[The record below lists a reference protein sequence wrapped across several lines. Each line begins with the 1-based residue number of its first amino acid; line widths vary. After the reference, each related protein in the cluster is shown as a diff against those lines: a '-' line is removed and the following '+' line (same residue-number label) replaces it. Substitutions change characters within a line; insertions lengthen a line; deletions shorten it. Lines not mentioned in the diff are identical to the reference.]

1 MIDSSK
7 LLSRASSNRN
17 LISRKV
23 LVDLTII
30 KRDAVKV
37 DSLLKERLVLTKV
50 REGIIRQQR
59 ENEMRREREQ
69 QLEEKRDDES
79 ANVDPEKRK
88 QPKSLL
94 GNIIKFVLGGFL
106 KAIGRFT
113 LRILPRLPL
122 ILKTIVRFT
131 RFFGT
136 IIRGAFN
143 VARVLIKVAAPVL
156 KVASGLGV
164 KVFFAIAKV
173 IGVIAAST
181 TGFIANIIGTIT
193 APLTGALARRG
204 ASNVTDS
211 VARGAVR
218 TEAPNIDPRA
228 TVDVGGKRTVEKKFA
243 KLTEDE
249 LVEEIAKRREL
260 AQQPLEMAGSKFG
273 TTDVLQQQKRERLIR
288 KQRKIQKRNFLKKG
302 FESLEA
308 EKIAE
313 EKLLR
318 KLLKGQGKFSKG
330 QFLKLPDVNFQK
342 DMAKVADILQVEAF
356 KKADLIDGLLD
367 MSDVELR
374 DMGFDADE
382 IRSNLGVKAGKDVGA
397 DALLDAVNSPKNT
410 VKASKLVGKKGLSKL
425 LFNIGGEALEQSV
438 KQSIKASIGV
448 VPIIGDLIGVLLDVF
463 LFGEPVGRAVF
474 KGIGSFALGAL
485 LAGVGTFLGGPVG
498 TLIGSIIGGIGGDI
512 LGGIAYDLFFGRKPQ
527 AGGYSTVTGGG
538 KEYLK
543 GVSKAV
549 SVQNFKEGGLVAR
562 KSRNKKNSGID
573 PRILELY
580 PELDPMKPSD
590 YIKLKRKTL
599 PVDLALRSQAF
610 YERNQVG
617 REVMIPIPIPI
628 NNNKNQSGG
637 GNIVIHSKNEQKTNS
652 FSQLYR
658 RG

>member
-1 MIDSSK
+1 M
-7 LLSRASSNRN
+7 
-17 LISRKV
+17 
-23 LVDLTII
+23 TII
-30 KRDAVKV
+30 KRDTVKV

-106 KAIGRFT
+106 KAIGRLT

-136 IIRGAFN
+136 IIRGTFN
-143 VARVLIKVAAPVL
+143 VARVLIKVAAPIL

-181 TGFIANIIGTIT
+181 GGFIANVIGTLA
-193 APLTGALARRG
+193 APLTGALGRRF
-204 ASNVTDS
+204 ATDVT
-211 VARGAVR
+211 GAVKDSPKVK
-218 TEAPNIDPRA
+218 TTGLIDR
-228 TVDVGGKRTVEKKFA
+228 RA
-243 KLTEDE
+243 KLEQLDLFDDFE
-249 LVEEIAKRREL
+249 LASRKAK
-260 AQQPLEMAGSKFG
+260 AQQPLEMAESAFG
-273 TTDVLQQQKRERLIR
+273 TTDQLQIEKKFVKQKAKVTAGGVDVDQKSFFDRTPRTISKKISADELTQGSFIR
-288 KQRKIQKRNFLKKG
+288 KMSATGDMVIDPKLLTIKNKKIFGDIVQ
-302 FESLEA
+302 ESLAQRDLVESFA
-308 EKIAE
+308 G
-313 EKLLR
+313 LNDNDLR
-318 KLLKGQGKFSKG
+318 
-330 QFLKLPDVNFQK
+330 
-342 DMAKVADILQVEAF
+342 
-356 KKADLIDGLLD
+356 
-367 MSDVELR
+367 ELR
-374 DMGFDADE
+374 SLGVDTDE
-382 IRSNLGVKAGKDVGA
+382 LQSNLGMKARKQVGFDSLASQIEDVKVK
-397 DALLDAVNSPKNT
+397 PT
-410 VKASKLVGKKGLSKL
+410 IKASKLVGKKGISKL

-448 VPIIGDLIGVLLDVF
+448 IPILGDLIGVLLDVF

-512 LGGIAYDLFFGRKPQ
+512 LGGIAYDLFFNRKPQ

-549 SVQNFKEGGLVAR
+549 NVQFYNEGGLVAR

-590 YIKLKRKTL
+590 YIKLKRKNL

-617 REVMIPIPIPI
+617 REVMIPIPVPI
-628 NNNKNQSGG
+628 SNNRNQGGGG
-637 GNIVIHSKNEQKTNS
+637 GNIVIHSKNAQEANS

>member
-7 LLSRASSNRN
+7 LLSRASSNRKP
-17 LISRKV
+17 ISRKV

-79 ANVDPEKRK
+79 ANIDPEKRK

-106 KAIGRFT
+106 TAIGRFT

-181 TGFIANIIGTIT
+181 GGFIANVIGTLA
-193 APLTGALARRG
+193 APLTGALGRRF
-204 ASNVTDS
+204 ASDVT
-211 VARGAVR
+211 GAVKDSPKVK
-218 TEAPNIDPRA
+218 TTIA
-228 TVDVGGKRTVEKKFA
+228 KKA
-243 KLTEDE
+243 KLEQLTLDDA
-249 LVEEIAKRREL
+249 LEL
-260 AQQPLEMAGSKFG
+260 AIREELREQPLEMAESAFG
-273 TTDVLQQQKRERLIR
+273 TTDQLQKKKFVKQKAKVTAGGVDGDQLSFFDRTPRSISKKISADEFTQGSFIR
-288 KQRKIQKRNFLKKG
+288 TMSKTGDIVISPKFLTMKNKKIFGDIVQ
-302 FESLEA
+302 ESLA
-308 EKIAE
+308 Q
-313 EKLLR
+313 R
-318 KLLKGQGKFSKG
+318 
-330 QFLKLPDVNFQK
+330 
-342 DMAKVADILQVEAF
+342 
-356 KKADLIDGLLD
+356 DLVDSFGDL
-367 MSDVELR
+367 SDVELR
-374 DMGFDADE
+374 NMGFDPDE
-382 IRSNLGVKAGKDVGA
+382 IKSNRFRKAMKDAAEEAV
-397 DALLDAVNSPKNT
+397 LDEVNAPRKT
-410 VKASKLVGKKGLSKL
+410 VKASKLVGKKGISRFLV
-425 LFNIGGEALEQSV
+425 NAGGETLEQTV
-438 KQSIKASIGV
+438 KQSIKASVGV
-448 VPIIGDLIGVLLDVF
+448 IPILGDLIGVLLDVY
-463 LFGEPVGRAVF
+463 LFGEPRGRAVF
-474 KGIGSFALGAL
+474 KGVGSFALGAI

-549 SVQNFKEGGLVAR
+549 AVQNFKEGGLVAR

-617 REVMIPIPIPI
+617 REVMIPIPIPM